1 MTDDDIP
8 DELELPDGIQDAESA
23 VEVLRAWI
31 ADGALHVIFD
41 PATFSH
47 DVGEWGRLMS
57 DVAHHIA
64 KAVAL
69 DGQMEPHE
77 ALTRMRQAFE
87 AGVGANPVT
96 TSGRIKGR
104 TRH

>member
-1 MTDDDIP
+1 MSDETFH
-8 DELELPDGIQDAESA
+8 ELELPDGIHDAESA

-31 ADGALHVIFD
+31 ADGALHVVFA
-41 PATFSH
+41 PATFAH
-47 DVGEWGRLMS
+47 DVNEWGRLLS
-57 DVAHHIA
+57 GVAHHIA

-69 DGQMEPHE
+69 DGQMESHE
-77 ALTRMRQAFE
+77 ALTQIRQAFDQ
-87 AGVGANPVT
+87 GIMTNPVT